1 MLRVLCLSFLLLSQI
16 TAAQVLFPAVPQPTP
31 VYSDEDK
38 NLGVEPTTNIRRS
51 NFHAPTPTT
60 IPGGRVI
67 KTDELKALLDS
78 DTHVIVIDLL
88 DSKTR
93 ITIPGAHW
101 MSGVGSGGF
110 MAQRRLGSPQ
120 RWIS

>member
-78 DTHVIVIDLL
+78 DTHVIVIDVL
-88 DSKTR
+88 DSKPASR
-93 ITIPGAHW
+93 FRAHIGCPESEVAALW
-101 MSGVGSGGF
+101 RREGSVHHSGG
-110 MAQRRLGSPQ
+110 
-120 RWIS
+120 